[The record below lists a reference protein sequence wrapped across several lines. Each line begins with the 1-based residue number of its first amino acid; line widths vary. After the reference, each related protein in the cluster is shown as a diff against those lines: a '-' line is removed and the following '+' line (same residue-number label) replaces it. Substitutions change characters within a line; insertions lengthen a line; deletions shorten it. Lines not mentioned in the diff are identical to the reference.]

1 MQHGGTDEHEAAD
14 RDDDREKASIHGGNP
29 MNGGV
34 PQTESQRSDDEANP
48 GDRSAVVAE
57 MRLDAL
63 HHRHEEQENTSP

>member
-1 MQHGGTDEHEAAD
+1 
-14 RDDDREKASIHGGNP
+14 

-57 MRLDAL
+57 MRLDAF